1 MKSQASARSVEE
13 LVSRCHELEK
23 KARVTLDDVLN
34 KATQEVAE
42 MLEAHVSG
50 DAEETRK
57 EAGDALL
64 NVLSASAGA
73 LGSADFGFGPSL
85 ANVLGGASDGRGRSD
100 FTPNRSQARPFAAP
114 RCGLFA

>member
-1 MKSQASARSVEE
+1 MKSQVSARSVEE

-50 DAEETRK
+50 NAEETRK

-73 LGSADFGFGPSL
+73 IRASSGLATGPSL
-85 ANVLGGASDGRGRSD
+85 ANAPQGVFSSRNAGIHLILDR
-100 FTPNRSQARPFAAP
+100 FEAR
-114 RCGLFA
+114 